1 MAPSPPR
8 CGSST
13 GTLLTTTYGLA
24 ASPVQAPATWAGSP
38 VCSVARYRPSAS
50 LTSILSAP
58 GRVPCAGVSDWAIH
72 SCGRSKLT
80 FLAGSVKVFQAAAV
94 APAEAPADAVPDA
107 VPDAEAEAPGD
118 VVPAEGSAVELP
130 PGLPA
135 VQAGV
140 PLPSVLQPASA
151 AAVSA
156 SAAAIRS
163 PREIAVPVMV
173 TA

>member
-24 ASPVQAPATWAGSP
+24 ASPVQAPAAWAGSP

-94 APAEAPADAVPDA
+94 APAEAPADAVPVA
-107 VPDAEAEAPGD
+107 VPDAEAEAPGDAGDAGD

-140 PLPSVLQPASA
+140 PLPSALQPASA

-163 PREIAVPVMV
+163 PRK
-173 TA
+173 

>member
-1 MAPSPPR
+1 MVPSPPR

-13 GTLLTTTYGLA
+13 GTLLTTTYSLA
-24 ASPVQAPATWAGSP
+24 ASPVQAPAAWAGSP

-80 FLAGSVKVFQAAAV
+80 FLAGSVKVFQTAAV

-107 VPDAEAEAPGD
+107 EAEAPGD
-118 VVPAEGSAVELP
+118 AGEVVPAEGSAVELP

-163 PREIAVPVMV
+163 PRKIAVPVMV